1 MFQFKIQEL
10 YLPFVFTQLGTSIVR
25 LLLKSSLKKTQNIYI
40 LNKMHKP
47 IKNIYICKL
56 QKYISN

>member
-25 LLLKSSLKKTQNIYI
+25 LLLKSSLKKTEHIHF
-40 LNKMHKP
+40 K
-47 IKNIYICKL
+47 
-56 QKYISN
+56 